1 MGCGLKRRRKKAL
14 FFMHRTSPGGMGAAE
29 VISGYPYV
37 GKVVFLHKGRKLEAC
52 FGTVLLMHSLQ
63 LLQAM
68 PPSGFEGRE

>member
-1 MGCGLKRRRKKAL
+1 MG
-14 FFMHRTSPGGMGAAE
+14 TAE
-29 VISGYPYV
+29 MISGYPYV

-52 FGTVLLMHSLQ
+52 FGTVLLMLSLQ